1 MRFNK
6 FVLSGLTALAG
17 LGMASD
23 AFAGGRN
30 PGSLL
35 LVPEFD
41 NRNGT
46 VTILTVTNTSADAEV
61 DIEYVYQGRYA
72 AAPANSG
79 GYELF
84 CEEFNRTETL
94 TPNDTLTLITNFHN
108 PQHEQGYVYIFAK
121 ENGLGS
127 VHNAL
132 IGQVMTVDGIEAF
145 EYAVNCVTYA
155 AVGGDVD
162 GDSLQEMDGVEYEA
176 SVDEI
181 LIPRFFGQR
190 NGMIESELI
199 FIGLTGGAAFETT
212 VDFLI
217 YNDNEEVFSSE
228 YTFYCW
234 DRVRLLRISGI
245 FDNDFLHNY
254 TNDDMNELLGADNY
268 ETGWFRMQ
276 GALAS
281 SSATTILDPAIY
293 AVLIE
298 KIGNRGAADLPF
310 ENGLNENGALL
321 ARGVFGQN

>member
-41 NRNGT
+41 NRDGT
-46 VTILTVTNTSADAEV
+46 VTILTVTNTSADDEV
-61 DIEYVYQGRYA
+61 DIEYVYQGRYSA
-72 AAPANSG
+72 HNHG
-79 GYELF
+79 HELF

-94 TPNDTLTLITNFHN
+94 TPNDTLTLITNAHN

-121 ENGLGS
+121 EAGVGS
-127 VHNAL
+127 VHNYL

-145 EYAVNCVTYA
+145 EYALNCVSYA
-155 AVGGDVD
+155 AEAGDANAD
-162 GDSLQEMDGVEYEA
+162 GLLALDGVEYEQ

-190 NGMIESELI
+190 NGMIESDLI

-234 DRVRLLRISGI
+234 DRVQLLRISGI
-245 FDNDFLHNY
+245 FDNEFLHNY
-254 TNDDMNELLGADNY
+254 TNDDMNELMGASNY
-268 ETGWFRMQ
+268 ETGWFRMD
-276 GALAS
+276 GALAN
-281 SSATTILDPAIY
+281 SSATTLASPAIY
-293 AVLIE
+293 AVLVE

-310 ENGLNENGALL
+310 ENGLQDNGLIL
-321 ARGVFGQN
+321 ARGVFGDV